1 MLAVIKDKADE
12 VELSRRIAELEHNIA
27 VGCYS
32 FLDVWELEE
41 LKVRQQTA
49 LRVIEGKGERIRR
62 ILCPM

>member
-12 VELSRRIAELEHNIA
+12 VELSRRIAELEHNIQA
-27 VGCYS
+27 GCYS